1 MNNRWLAGVI
11 VVALVIPL
19 SGCGQSDAD
28 MSPDCK
34 MMASLGRD
42 LIDQFDSLPDDDPTG
57 IKDSLSSQVDDM
69 RSKFKAACGRDL

>member
-1 MNNRWLAGVI
+1 MNNRWLAGVF

-28 MSPDCK
+28 LSPDCK
-34 MMASLGRD
+34 MLASLGRD